1 MIDEKQ
7 MFNDLVA
14 LCEHPDYGFY
24 MVEREYQ
31 GIKYRIFS
39 YRLIGSY
46 TMWLLPNALN
56 CRGTMF
62 AFVDSLWK
70 LVCLPMEKFFRI
82 HENPLTMNI
91 DVNDP
96 NWEVYEKVDGCF
108 PLKGNLNLWDGGTIE
123 IGRVVKRKSHH
134 RLIGMDSS
142 GKLVPCFITNW
153 KQTGVKTNWIDVEF
167 EYVRK
172 GRATNKIRVT
182 TNHHVYI
189 NGKFTAIGNA
199 IVGDELVHYEKEPC
213 CHAMKIFEAGLLG
226 DGSITKNGKKYRYQE
241 AHTLPQYDYIAYIH
255 QQLGT
260 CAIDH
265 LYEQKDRKNSFSAQP
280 CFFSNSKSYNKLL
293 ELRCKWYPN
302 GVKRV
307 PDNLDFLD
315 DFCVAKWICDDGS
328 YAPQVN
334 DAGSLRIATNGFVE
348 EDVRRLAAHLENM
361 YGVECGVSF
370 SKGWYIRV
378 LNSKGLIDNL
388 WRRIVPHVPLCMRYK
403 VPTAYHELP
412 FVEWPLASEIYTTR
426 TVKITNIE
434 HLDSNNK
441 KIFSSGRVGYDI
453 ETTTGNYFIGGVLVH
468 NSLISTFINPT
479 TNDVDFKS
487 KTSLSSDHV
496 IVARRLLNNPKNAHF
511 KQYCLERERQ
521 GFTVNM
527 ELVSDD
533 PNLRIVVPY
542 AETALRVLCERNRST
557 GKVTQLLPKMTLQKL
572 LSCNHTDTSTM
583 TLPEALQYCETLTGI
598 EGFVAFNPITNQ
610 TVKMKTVWYDNL
622 HTTKSS
628 LDSVDHIMR
637 LILTETID
645 DFKAMFDGDVG
656 VIRRINDV
664 ERAVVPV
671 FNTMVFKATEFV
683 DNNKHLDRKSYA
695 ILAKSSLNDFEF
707 KMAMENYLGRSPDFV
722 DYLIKNKNKYFNITT
737 TIGIENEQ

>member
-24 MVEREYQ
+24 MVDREYQ

-62 AFVDSLWK
+62 AFVDGLWK

-91 DVNDP
+91 DVNDL
-96 NWEVYEKVDGCF
+96 NWEVYEKVDG
-108 PLKGNLNLWDGGTIE
+108 
-123 IGRVVKRKSHH
+123 
-134 RLIGMDSS
+134 
-142 GKLVPCFITNW
+142 
-153 KQTGVKTNWIDVEF
+153 
-167 EYVRK
+167 
-172 GRATNKIRVT
+172 
-182 TNHHVYI
+182 
-189 NGKFTAIGNA
+189 
-199 IVGDELVHYEKEPC
+199 
-213 CHAMKIFEAGLLG
+213 
-226 DGSITKNGKKYRYQE
+226 
-241 AHTLPQYDYIAYIH
+241 
-255 QQLGT
+255 
-260 CAIDH
+260 
-265 LYEQKDRKNSFSAQP
+265 
-280 CFFSNSKSYNKLL
+280 
-293 ELRCKWYPN
+293 
-302 GVKRV
+302 
-307 PDNLDFLD
+307 
-315 DFCVAKWICDDGS
+315 
-328 YAPQVN
+328 
-334 DAGSLRIATNGFVE
+334 
-348 EDVRRLAAHLENM
+348 
-361 YGVECGVSF
+361 
-370 SKGWYIRV
+370 
-378 LNSKGLIDNL
+378 
-388 WRRIVPHVPLCMRYK
+388 
-403 VPTAYHELP
+403 
-412 FVEWPLASEIYTTR
+412 
-426 TVKITNIE
+426 
-434 HLDSNNK
+434 
-441 KIFSSGRVGYDI
+441 
-453 ETTTGNYFIGGVLVH
+453 
-468 NSLISTFINPT
+468 SLISTFINPF

-487 KTSLSSDHV
+487 KTSLNSDHV

-557 GKVTQLLPKMTLQKL
+557 GKVTQLLPKMTLQKAIGY
-572 LSCNHTDTSTM
+572 NHLDTSVM

-737 TIGIENEQ
+737 TTMGIENE